1 MNDISFEIRSI
12 IFDKFNSDDRFTND
26 QIYAELNS
34 LGKIEKSLTIDD
46 LEQYFSK
53 LCDIGIMRNIAQNFT
68 TQWFKLFEPLEK
80 ILCPSC
86 SCESPINKSEEKNCP
101 ICNASI

>member
-26 QIYAELNS
+26 QIYAELKS

-46 LEQYFSK
+46 LEQ
-53 LCDIGIMRNIAQNFT
+53 
-68 TQWFKLFEPLEK
+68 
-80 ILCPSC
+80 
-86 SCESPINKSEEKNCP
+86 
-101 ICNASI
+101 